1 MTSKRNLQP
10 IEGEGIKQVKTY
22 APKKKVVKKKAE
34 TK

>member
-10 IEGEGIKQVKTY
+10 IEGEGLKQVKVFT
-22 APKKKVVKKKAE
+22 PKKKVVKKKEE